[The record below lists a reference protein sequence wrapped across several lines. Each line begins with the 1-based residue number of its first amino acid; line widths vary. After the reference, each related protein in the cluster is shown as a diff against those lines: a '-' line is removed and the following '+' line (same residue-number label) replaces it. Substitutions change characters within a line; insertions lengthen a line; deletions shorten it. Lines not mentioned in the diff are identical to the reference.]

1 MKKLLILILFS
12 QIAFALQGKISL
24 YSGFTF
30 EGEITTVE
38 RTHVLI
44 IPQSLTT
51 TYEIGVNEIQAVVL
65 DNGFIMVLD
74 GRVEQLYRNGKFLT
88 KNQALVEDGY
98 VPEIDYS
105 EDISIDGEDYFE
117 EGDLTFTK
125 ADYYSLSLISGFPVY
140 VRPTML
146 KKLGNTGAYGK
157 PTSIPNLGISMN
169 WPYYEIGPVDISPG
183 GRLITI
189 GFQDGQIPSFQAIS
203 FGGVINVDLT
213 PVLFFL
219 PQNMHI
225 EIVQGLTFLSG
236 IDGDYSGG
244 GGLITGGNIEYWIPD
259 YPIKVRL
266 FAEFHVI
273 PQSDP
278 VFPSLKTGFGT
289 IGLSASL
296 IMKRGSGK

>member
-1 MKKLLILILFS
+1 MKKLFIFILFS
-12 QIAFALQGKISL
+12 QLAFGLQGKISL

-38 RTHVLI
+38 RTHALI

-51 TYEIGVNEIQAVVL
+51 TYEIGIDEIKALVL

-88 KNQALVEDGY
+88 KTQALVEDGY
-98 VPEIDYS
+98 EPEINYTDEVSLDGDEYFDES
-105 EDISIDGEDYFE
+105 E
-117 EGDLTFTK
+117 LTLTNS
-125 ADYYSLSLISGFPVY
+125 DYYSLALITGLPVY

-146 KKLGNTGAYGK
+146 KKLGNTGEYGK
-157 PTSIPNLGISMN
+157 PASIPNLGISMN
-169 WPYYEIGPVDISPG
+169 WPYYEIGPVDLSPG
-183 GRLITI
+183 GRIVTI
-189 GFQDGQIPSFQAIS
+189 GFQDGQIPSFQALSI
-203 FGGVINVDLT
+203 GGVLNIDFT

-219 PQNMHI
+219 PENMHI
-225 EIVQGLTFLSG
+225 ETIQGLTMLMG

-244 GGLITGGNIEYWIPD
+244 GGMIFGGNIDYWVSN

-266 FAEFHVI
+266 FGEFHVI

-296 IMKRGSGK
+296 IMKRGKRN